1 MEEND
6 IKKLRKIPGFGDLKS
21 FRFLVEKMYTELE
34 AQPEKEKKMVALLL
48 GESLHELDVLGKHA
62 FSATHPIDFSVVYNT
77 YEHLYTIV
85 QKYHYL
91 LMLSNDSTLSALRN
105 RGKKLGNLSDLKE
118 KLVSAL
124 ADVAMLSLDEGGSK
138 KKKIDQMIE
147 TQKRLNEL
155 RNVIFSYITSSPMW
169 DEDEAKEY
177 QELLH
182 SRAVDSVTAQLMV
195 SAITLSCLYFFD
207 RKKFNFLFKRPQKA
221 HLLHELMHAAEPVV
235 IGGGIVLIGIIA
247 PEAVIAAAEKMQ
259 LRGNFPF
266 AKFTVNQRGGHRR
279 KKVDAAVKHAHGRSF
294 LVELKAAVE
303 LCVNSITAA
312 HIGSADAIVD
322 SISDSGRNRP
332 VDVAWHFFIE
342 IVDRFILR
350 IYFILPGT
358 GIKIS

>member
-34 AQPEKEKKMVALLL
+34 AQPEKEKKMVAQLL
-48 GESLHELDVLGKHA
+48 GESLHELDVVGKHA
-62 FSATHPIDFSVVYNT
+62 FSASHPIDFSDVYNT

-138 KKKIDQMIE
+138 KKKVDQMIE
-147 TQKRLNEL
+147 AQKRLNEL

-177 QELLH
+177 
-182 SRAVDSVTAQLMV
+182 
-195 SAITLSCLYFFD
+195 
-207 RKKFNFLFKRPQKA
+207 
-221 HLLHELMHAAEPVV
+221 
-235 IGGGIVLIGIIA
+235 
-247 PEAVIAAAEKMQ
+247 
-259 LRGNFPF
+259 
-266 AKFTVNQRGGHRR
+266 
-279 KKVDAAVKHAHGRSF
+279 
-294 LVELKAAVE
+294 
-303 LCVNSITAA
+303 
-312 HIGSADAIVD
+312 
-322 SISDSGRNRP
+322 
-332 VDVAWHFFIE
+332 
-342 IVDRFILR
+342 
-350 IYFILPGT
+350 
-358 GIKIS
+358 